1 MHILSLNAGSS
12 SLKVGLYQYQS
23 SQLQHLANVHI
34 DELKNTPQLKLSLSS
49 GHKEA
54 YSLQLQADTLY
65 SQAFYQVLTALGQ
78 HFELNI
84 QAIGHRVVHGGAY
97 FSQPTI
103 ITHEVLAQ
111 LYQLAHLAPLH
122 QPVNLALV
130 EVTQAYLPHIQHI
143 ACFDTA
149 FHQGHNPLFDA
160 FGLPKVWTEQGI
172 RAYGFHGL
180 SCQSIVHQFAQL
192 QPDAQNDKL
201 IIAHLGSGASVTA
214 VAQGKS
220 IATSMGFSAA
230 EGLMMGTRC
239 GQIDAGVILHLM
251 RQGLSVDA
259 VDNLLNKES
268 GLLGVSGES
277 SDMRQLLA
285 SDTEQARFAID
296 LFCYRAAKNIASLL
310 PALNGLEHIIF
321 TAGIGTHTPIV
332 RQKIIHY
339 LTWLDIALDTEANNN
354 NELALHTHHS
364 QVKVWC
370 FDTDEE
376 YELAQSCLN
385 FV

>member
-12 SLKVGLYQYQS
+12 SLKVGLYQYHS
-23 SQLQHLANVHI
+23 NQLQHLANVHI
-34 DELKNTPQLKLSLSS
+34 DELKTTPQLKLSLSN
-49 GHKEA
+49 GHQET
-54 YSLQLQADTLY
+54 YPLHLQADILY

-78 HFELNI
+78 HVELNI
-84 QAIGHRVVHGGAY
+84 QAIGHRIVHGGAY
-97 FSQPTI
+97 FAQPI
-103 ITHEVLAQ
+103 VITPDILTQ
-111 LYQLAHLAPLH
+111 LYSLSHLAPLH

-160 FGLPKVWTEQGI
+160 FGLPRKWTEQGI

-180 SCQSIVHQFAQL
+180 SCQSIVRQFSQL
-192 QPDAQNDKL
+192 QPEAQNDKI

-214 VAQGKS
+214 IEQSKS
-220 IATSMGFSAA
+220 VATSMGFSAA

-239 GQIDAGVILHLM
+239 GQIDAGVILHLI
-251 RQGLSVDA
+251 RQGLNVDE

-277 SDMRQLLA
+277 SDMRQLLNSESEYA
-285 SDTEQARFAID
+285 QFAVE

-321 TAGIGTHTPIV
+321 TAGIGTHNAPV
-332 RQKIIHY
+332 REKIIGY
-339 LTWLDIALDTEANNN
+339 LAWLGVEIDITANY
-354 NELALHTHHS
+354 EHQLKLHTAES
-364 QVKVWC
+364 AIKVWC

-376 YELAQSCLN
+376 YELAQSCLS
-385 FV
+385 FF